1 MIMKPESHNRLIAI
15 LHLVHGFVAAASA
28 VGLLLS
34 IVLLFGFKAAL
45 ERWVFPM
52 GDNIGSDPE
61 FWVGVFAVAVV
72 TIYVMIAL
80 LFTVPAIVGGFGML
94 RRRRWAR
101 KLVMVSAAVAAIDFP
116 LGTAMAVYT
125 FWFLLGNSRNLQ
137 GDESISARP

>member
-1 MIMKPESHNRLIAI
+1 MRPESHNRLIAI

-52 GDNIGSDPE
+52 GGSIGSDPE
-61 FWVGVFAVAVV
+61 LWVGVFAIVVVAV
-72 TIYVMIAL
+72 YVIVAL

-94 RRRRWAR
+94 RHKRWAR
-101 KLVMVSAAVAAIDFP
+101 KFVLVSAVVAALDFP

-125 FWFLLGNSRNLQ
+125 LWFLLGDSRRLQ
-137 GDESISARP
+137 EA